1 MRLAVLLDRWHPR
14 GGGLEVYLRH
24 VLPALARCGHEVR
37 LYARDA
43 SLEPP
48 AEVVPVELRRPW
60 PRPWRDRSEAAAQW
74 RRLRKDGCE
83 VGFGLR
89 SVPCPGG
96 VFLPMGGSA
105 PHVRAAR
112 GADSSPSFRE
122 RSLLALEERT
132 LQEASLVLP
141 PSPMV
146 AREIAERR
154 PDVDSLTLPLP
165 LLRAPTP
172 LLDRDADAGR
182 ALRIVHCGRD
192 ADRHGAGPALAWF
205 RALCGRGHRARMDLW
220 SKSIRHAE
228 RSLGMTATELARE
241 GVVLRAWED
250 DFLGTLARADLLLH
264 PTRYDSFSLV
274 CLEAVAHGVPVLTT
288 AAAGAADLLP
298 ESCCATTS
306 REDAEAAAERAE
318 ELLETTRA
326 TPASTRRDQVV
337 EVRRRFALE
346 AHVAALES
354 ALLGAVG
361 RFPSDA

>member
-24 VLPALARCGHEVR
+24 VLPALALRGHEVR

-43 SLEPP
+43 SVNPP
-48 AEVVPVELRRPW
+48 AEVMPVEIRRPW

-74 RRLRKDGCE
+74 RRLQKDGCD

-112 GADSSPSFRE
+112 GTAASPSFRE
-122 RSLLALEERT
+122 RSLLALEEQT
-132 LQEASLVLP
+132 LQQASLVLP

-154 PDVDSLTLPLP
+154 PDVELLTLPLP
-165 LLRAPTP
+165 LLRAPAP
-172 LLDRDADAGR
+172 LLEREADADR
-182 ALRIVHCGRD
+182 PLRIVHCGRD
-192 ADRHGAGPALAWF
+192 ADRHGAAPALAWF
-205 RALCGRGHRARMDLW
+205 RALRARGHRARLDLW

-228 RSLGMTATELARE
+228 RSLGQSATELARE

-250 DFLGTLARADLLLH
+250 DFLGTLAEADLLLH

-288 AAAGAADLLP
+288 AAAGAAELLP
-298 ESCCATTS
+298 ASYCAIAP
-306 REDAEAAAERAE
+306 REDAEAAAVLAE
-318 ELLETTRA
+318 QLLETTRS
-326 TPASTRRDQVV
+326 TPASARRDQVA
-337 EVRRRFALE
+337 EVRRRFALD
-346 AHVAALES
+346 AHVETLES

-361 RFPSDA
+361 RFPSDI